1 MKYRNPKKDSDLFSM
16 IDHQRE
22 ITQTVRGIN
31 KLNDVIDWELFRP
44 ELESLLGYDDRDLSK
59 GGRPPFDP
67 VFMLK
72 VLVLQKYHN
81 LSDEQTEFQ
90 IGDRFSFMQFLGLQ
104 PGDSVPDEKTIW
116 DFKGLL
122 GQGWP

>member
-1 MKYRNPKKDSDLFSM
+1 M

-44 ELESLLGYDDRDLSK
+44 ELESLLGYDNRDLSK

-67 VFMLK
+67 VLMLK
-72 VLVLQKYHN
+72 VLQK
-81 LSDEQTEFQ
+81 
-90 IGDRFSFMQFLGLQ
+90 
-104 PGDSVPDEKTIW
+104 
-116 DFKGLL
+116 
-122 GQGWP
+122 